1 MTKKSKK
8 ASESGDK
15 VVAPDLQPV
24 DPKLL
29 ERLVCPKTG
38 GPLTYDRDENRLIS
52 KKAKLAYSIRGGVP
66 IMLPDEA
73 QPL

>member
-1 MTKKSKK
+1 MTDKKQPD
-8 ASESGDK
+8 DK
-15 VVAPDLQPV
+15 TIAPDIQPV

-38 GPLTYDRDENRLIS
+38 GPLTYDREQNLLVS